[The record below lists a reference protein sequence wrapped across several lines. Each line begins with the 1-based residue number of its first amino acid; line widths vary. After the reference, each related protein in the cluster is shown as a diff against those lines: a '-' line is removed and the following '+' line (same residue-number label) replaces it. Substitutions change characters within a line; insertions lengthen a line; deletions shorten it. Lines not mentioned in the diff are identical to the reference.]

1 MRVFDIV
8 GVNYRNKGAHLML
21 RAMYER
27 LKHAPFPAIL
37 SVNMKLARHARRHGE
52 NLYAS
57 LWLEQSRPGKA
68 DALVRG
74 FGAVI
79 PKAIKKK
86 YRLIADRN
94 VDVILDGSGFLYG
107 DQWGVRGIKRRLA
120 CAQLWERQ
128 RKHLVLMPQAF
139 GPFSSNESKTLMAEL
154 IDLSTLVY
162 ARDRESLGYLRD
174 VAPTASHLRLAPDF
188 TGLVEP
194 KSYPEMEAYRGWVGI
209 VPNTKMVTKEN
220 QDSYYRFL
228 SGVIRRLHANE
239 QKVFFLIHETKD
251 LQLAQ
256 ALLEKL
262 GVELPI
268 HYRDDPAELKAVI
281 GACRFI
287 VASRFHA
294 IVSALSQGVPVVGTS
309 WSHKYRYL
317 FDDYNAMH
325 LLVEDLEDGPFIE
338 KLLDNLSEPGYRKG
352 LSELLKEQSDAQ
364 KSQIEAMWK
373 EVFSHTC
380 RERIG

>member
-21 RAMYER
+21 RAMCER
-27 LKHAPFPAIL
+27 LKHAPFPALL

-74 FGAVI
+74 IGVVI

-107 DQWGVRGIKRRLA
+107 DQWGLRGIKRRLA

-139 GPFSSNESKTLMAEL
+139 GPFSSEESKTLMAEL
-154 IDLSTLVY
+154 IDLSTLIY

-194 KSYPEMEAYRGWVGI
+194 KSYPEMEVYRGWVGI

-220 QDSYYRFL
+220 RGRYSRFL
-228 SGVIRRLHANE
+228 NSVIRRLYENE
-239 QKVFFLIHETKD
+239 QKVFFLIHETSD

-256 ALLEKL
+256 ALLEDL

-281 GACRFI
+281 GACRFV

-338 KLLDNLSEPGYRKG
+338 RLLDNLSEPGYRKG